1 MSINKSDDAVAEY
14 LHELELRL
22 SGLPVLQR
30 RELLADLDAHII
42 NERIERGAV
51 SEGEVL
57 EILERLG
64 SPEVVAAAAYEEAGL
79 LLPVGVAAGRRL
91 PPIPPPPDEPPFR
104 DAGAPPPFGGSAYAG
119 PPPLFGPP
127 LSPPPFI
134 GHPPAKSPAGSG
146 TRIAVVLAIVTAVFI
161 AFGCLAGSFLL
172 ARQAEPE
179 SAVPPELVAT
189 APVPAE
195 PADTA
200 PVPPPLPGG

>member
-30 RELLADLDAHII
+30 RELLADLDAHIV

-79 LLPVGVAAGRRL
+79 LQPAGAAAGRRL
-91 PPIPPPPDEPPFR
+91 PPVPPPPDEPPFR
-104 DAGAPPPFGGSAYAG
+104 AARPQPFTGSPYAG
-119 PPPLFGPP
+119 PPPLIGPP

-134 GHPPAKSPAGSG
+134 GHAPAKPRAGAG
-146 TRIAVVLAIVTAVFI
+146 ARIAIGMAIAAAVFI
-161 AFGCLAGSFLL
+161 AFGCLAGMFLL
-172 ARQAEPE
+172 SRQGEPV
-179 SAVPPELVAT
+179 SAVPPEPVAT
-189 APVPAE
+189 APAPTPPE
-195 PADTA
+195 P
-200 PVPPPLPGG
+200 PEPSGLPG